1 MHRSNVFFFVFPH
14 LVVYIY
20 IYINCA
26 CAAYKLSAKSHK
38 PGLMHYVSNDASAMA
53 TEGLAQISISYLEMY
68 RDPC

>member
-1 MHRSNVFFFVFPH
+1 MCTEATCFFRFPTSGC
-14 LVVYIY
+14 

>member
-14 LVVYIY
+14 LVVY